1 MVNGTSSRRPR
12 RNRGRGGSRPRAR
25 RSPQSGQNSI
35 QPRSQARRLQPAR
48 AAAAASTVAKFCYP
62 RHPIAK
68 HTGWIGG
75 GTTQPTFKFSK
86 RVRVIRTAGGTATE
100 NLVLTPNAADDVA
113 DVHIRN
119 LNGATCAAVIAT
131 PDTTFIGSGSLFSNA
146 QFSTGELE
154 NRMIGIDVT
163 ITPLGAR
170 LNMAGAIQAVLSH
183 EDHLDSAVAID
194 TLISQDIRSKRVPK
208 VPGKPVS
215 FTSFHHDLD
224 TVMGMGVTAT
234 PHFYAAT
241 DPLLAITIPS
251 DGTAAVQYSL
261 DIVTHWEVAGTSVAQ
276 VASPNLHDAPLL
288 EKIHHEASTLH
299 TMIQG
304 AYIDPA
310 KTADIVAKKSTGFS
324 FTDLVKMAG
333 GVANFIVG
341 GSAIADSLTSAA
353 FSAAVPTLEAALP
366 LMLAL

>member
-1 MVNGTSSRRPR
+1 MANGTPTRRPR
-12 RNRGRGGSRPRAR
+12 RNRGRGGSRSRTR
-25 RSPQSGQNSI
+25 RTSQAGQNPGP
-35 QPRSQARRLQPAR
+35 PRTQAKRLQPAR
-48 AAAAASTVAKFCYP
+48 AAAAASTVAKFCFP

-86 RVRVIRTAGGTATE
+86 RVRVIRTAAGTATE
-100 NLVLTPNAADDVA
+100 NIVVTPNAADDVA

-119 LNGATCAAVIAT
+119 LNGATSAAVVAV

-146 QFSTGELE
+146 QFGTGQLE
-154 NRMIGIDVT
+154 CRMIGMDVT
-163 ITPLGAR
+163 LTPLGAR
-170 LNMAGAIQAVLSH
+170 LNTAGAVQAVLSH

-208 VPGKPVS
+208 IPGKPIS
-215 FTSFHHDLD
+215 FTAFHHDLD
-224 TVMGMGVTAT
+224 TVMGMGTIPQSHGFLAT
-234 PHFYAAT
+234 EA
-241 DPLLAITIPS
+241 LLAITIPS

-261 DIVTHWEVAGTSVAQ
+261 DIVSHWEVAGTSVAQ
-276 VASPNLHDAPLL
+276 VATPNLHDAPLL

-304 AYIDPA
+304 AYLDPA

-341 GSAIADSLTSAA
+341 GTAIADSLASAA

-366 LMLAL
+366 LMLAI